1 MMTQIERDTF
11 VQSIS
16 AMSEEEMRVALECIP
31 IQYMLDHIGRTISSQ
46 QSFISHVKDA
56 LMNVI

>member
-1 MMTQIERDTF
+1 MTQIERDTL

-46 QSFISHVKDA
+46 QSFISSVKNA
-56 LMNVI
+56 IMNVI